1 MSGGDATYQVGAP
14 LPAAPAPS
22 AAAPR
27 VAAAPRRPRA
37 VFVTHGM
44 GKQIAFETLDLV
56 AEGLRTQD
64 AKSRGVPLESLPA
77 PRVRSVVL
85 DGERL
90 QRAELALG
98 GGDGTEHE
106 VHIYEGYWAPLTE
119 GQVNLR
125 DVVAFL
131 FRGGWNGIWNASRK
145 KGFRRWLF
153 DQYRLI
159 EIPAST
165 MVLLGV
171 AVAVVSGLA
180 ALNAAVAL
188 VALARSPL
196 KEPPRW
202 LSDALFNDL
211 STLMNLFL
219 TGALIFGLS
228 LLAARSVRRRP
239 PGSLLRTALGILS
252 VLSFSCVLGGT
263 ALAGISLPLL
273 FWAHV
278 QCAAADMGPGV
289 LGHVLGRSFVAGF
302 NEAFE
307 TGALACVAAVAVAV
321 MVVAAVKLLGRA
333 KREFRAGGRRLL
345 FYGGSV
351 LGVAV
356 LLAAFTGEVRAALH
370 LCHKAAGFPVV
381 RRGLSWALLFALSAW
396 IRSLLVQYVG
406 DLSAY
411 VASNTLD
418 RFHDL
423 RARIKETVWKKARA
437 VYAATLPAGG
447 FAYEQCVQVG
457 HSLGSVIAYDIL
469 NRLVL
474 DDLAAAAAG
483 APGALDVTARTPLFL
498 TFGSPL
504 DKTAFVFGFAGKNTS
519 EAREA
524 LAASVQPLICDYAVR
539 PARWVNLYSLWD
551 IVSGPLDMFDLPG
564 STDPRRVENLRDPDA
579 ATLLAAHVEY
589 WRNNL
594 LFEVLHAELTSEKR
608 EG

>member
-1 MSGGDATYQVGAP
+1 
-14 LPAAPAPS
+14 
-22 AAAPR
+22 
-27 VAAAPRRPRA
+27 
-37 VFVTHGM
+37 M
-44 GKQIAFETLDLV
+44 GRQIAFETLDLV
-56 AEGLRTQD
+56 AEGLRAED
-64 AKSRGVPLESLPA
+64 ARKRGVPLTSLPA
-77 PRVRSVVL
+77 PQVRSVVL

-90 QRAELALG
+90 QRAELVLAA
-98 GGDGTEHE
+98 GDGTKRE

-153 DQYRLI
+153 SQYRLI
-159 EIPAST
+159 DIPAST

-202 LSDALFNDL
+202 LSDALFTDL

-219 TGALIFGLS
+219 TGALLFGLS
-228 LLAARSVRRRP
+228 LLAASSVRRRP
-239 PGSLLRTALGILS
+239 PGSLLRTALGAFS
-252 VLSFSCVLGGT
+252 VLAFAAVLGGT

-289 LGHVLGRSFVAGF
+289 LAHVLGGTFVAGF

-307 TGALACVAAVAVAV
+307 TGALACVAVL
-321 MVVAAVKLLGRA
+321 AAAIVLITAFRLLSRGMD
-333 KREFRAGGRRLL
+333 EWRAGGRRLL
-345 FYGGSV
+345 LYAAALV
-351 LGVAV
+351 GVGV
-356 LLAAFTGEVRAALH
+356 LLAAFAGEVRAALQ

-381 RRGLSWALLFALSAW
+381 RRGLSWALLLALSAW

-406 DLSAY
+406 DLAAY

-423 RARIKETVWKKARA
+423 RARIKDTVWKRARA
-437 VYAATLPAGG
+437 VYAARSPGG
-447 FAYEQCVQVG
+447 EFAYGDCVQVG

-469 NRLVL
+469 NRLIL
-474 DDLAAAAAG
+474 EDTSAGGGDAAG
-483 APGALDVTARTPLFL
+483 TLDVTARTPLFL

-504 DKTAFVFGFAGKNTS
+504 DKTAFVFGFAGKNTT

-524 LAASVQPLICDYAVR
+524 LAASVQPLICDYSVR

-551 IVSGPLDMFDLPG
+551 IVSGPLELYDLPG
-564 STDPRRVENLRDPDA
+564 AADPRRVENLRDPAA

-589 WRNNL
+589 WRNTL
-594 LFEVLHAELTSEKR
+594 LFEVLHAELAS
-608 EG
+608 

>member
-1 MSGGDATYQVGAP
+1 
-14 LPAAPAPS
+14 
-22 AAAPR
+22 
-27 VAAAPRRPRA
+27 
-37 VFVTHGM
+37 M
-44 GKQIAFETLDLV
+44 GRQIAFETLDLV
-56 AEGLRTQD
+56 AEGLRAED
-64 AKSRGVPLESLPA
+64 ARRRGVPLSSLPA

-85 DGERL
+85 DGEKL
-90 QRAELALG
+90 QRAEVALAG
-98 GGDGTEHE
+98 RDGTERE

-131 FRGGWNGIWNASRK
+131 FRGGWNGILNASRK

-153 DQYRLI
+153 DQYLAI

-202 LSDALFNDL
+202 LSDALFTDL

-219 TGALIFGLS
+219 TGALVFGLS
-228 LLAARSVRRRP
+228 LLAGSSVRRRP
-239 PGSLLRTALGILS
+239 PGSVLRRALGAFSVLAFAGILS
-252 VLSFSCVLGGT
+252 GT

-278 QCAAADMGPGV
+278 QCAPADMGPGV
-289 LGHVLGRSFVAGF
+289 LAHVLGATFVAGF

-307 TGALACVAAVAVAV
+307 TGALACVAAVAVA
-321 MVVAAVKLLGRA
+321 MVLIAAVRLLARA
-333 KREFRAGGRRLL
+333 RGELRAGGRRLL
-345 FYGGSV
+345 LYGAA
-351 LGVAV
+351 LFGVAV
-356 LLAAFTGEVRAALH
+356 LVAAFAGEVRAALH
-370 LCHKAAGFPVV
+370 LCHKAAGFPIV
-381 RRGLSWALLFALSAW
+381 RRGLSWALLLALSAW

-406 DLSAY
+406 DLAAY

-423 RARIKETVWKKARA
+423 RARIKDTVWKKVRA
-437 VYAATLPAGG
+437 VYAAPSPGGG
-447 FAYEQCVQVG
+447 FAYEKCVQVG

-469 NRLVL
+469 NRLIL
-474 DDLAAAAAG
+474 EDISAGGGKAAER
-483 APGALDVTARTPLFL
+483 LDVAVRTPLFL

-504 DKTAFVFGFAGKNTS
+504 DKTAFVFGFAGKNTT

-524 LAASVQPLICDYAVR
+524 LAASVQPLLCDYAVR

-551 IVSGPLDMFDLPG
+551 IVSGPLELYDLPG
-564 STDPRRVENLRDPDA
+564 STDPRRVENLRDPAA

-589 WRNNL
+589 WRNTL
-594 LFEVLHAELTSEKR
+594 LFEILHAELTS
-608 EG
+608 

>member
-1 MSGGDATYQVGAP
+1 M
-14 LPAAPAPS
+14 
-22 AAAPR
+22 
-27 VAAAPRRPRA
+27 
-37 VFVTHGM
+37 THGM
-44 GKQIAFETLDLV
+44 GRQIAFETLDLV
-56 AEGLRTQD
+56 AEGLRAED
-64 AKSRGVPLESLPA
+64 ARKRGVPLTSLPA
-77 PRVRSVVL
+77 PQVRSVVL

-90 QRAELALG
+90 QRAELVLAA
-98 GGDGTEHE
+98 GDGTERE

-153 DQYRLI
+153 YQYRLI
-159 EIPAST
+159 DIPAST

-202 LSDALFNDL
+202 LSDALFTDL

-219 TGALIFGLS
+219 TGALLFGLS
-228 LLAARSVRRRP
+228 LLAASSVRRRP
-239 PGSLLRTALGILS
+239 PGSLLRTALGAFS
-252 VLSFSCVLGGT
+252 VLAFAAVLGGT

-278 QCAAADMGPGV
+278 QCAASDMGPGV
-289 LGHVLGRSFVAGF
+289 LAHVLGGRFVAGF

-307 TGALACVAAVAVAV
+307 TGALACVAVL
-321 MVVAAVKLLGRA
+321 AAAIVLISAFRLLSRGMD
-333 KREFRAGGRRLL
+333 EWRAGGRRLL
-345 FYGGSV
+345 LYAAALV
-351 LGVAV
+351 GVGV
-356 LLAAFTGEVRAALH
+356 LLAAFAGEVRAALH

-381 RRGLSWALLFALSAW
+381 RRGLSWALLLALSAW

-406 DLSAY
+406 DLAAY

-423 RARIKETVWKKARA
+423 RARIKDTVWKRARA
-437 VYAATLPAGG
+437 VYAARSPAGE
-447 FAYEQCVQVG
+447 FAYEDCVQVG

-469 NRLVL
+469 NRLIL
-474 DDLAAAAAG
+474 EDASSGAG
-483 APGALDVTARTPLFL
+483 GAGLDVTARTPLFL

-504 DKTAFVFGFAGKNTS
+504 DKTAFIFGFAGKNTT

-524 LAASVQPLICDYAVR
+524 LAASVQPLICDYSVR

-551 IVSGPLDMFDLPG
+551 IVSGPLELYDLPG
-564 STDPRRVENLRDPDA
+564 AADPRRVENLRDPA
-579 ATLLAAHVEY
+579 AGTLLSAHVEY
-589 WRNNL
+589 WRNTL
-594 LFEVLHAELTSEKR
+594 LFEVLHAELAS
-608 EG
+608 

>member
-1 MSGGDATYQVGAP
+1 
-14 LPAAPAPS
+14 
-22 AAAPR
+22 
-27 VAAAPRRPRA
+27 
-37 VFVTHGM
+37 M
-44 GKQIAFETLDLV
+44 GKQIPFETLDLV
-56 AEGLRTQD
+56 AEGLRAED
-64 AKSRGVPLESLPA
+64 ARRRGVALSSLPA

-85 DGERL
+85 DGEKL
-90 QRAELALG
+90 QRAELALSG
-98 GGDGTEHE
+98 ALGERE

-145 KGFRRWLF
+145 RGFRRWLF

-188 VALARSPL
+188 VAVARSPL

-202 LSDALFNDL
+202 LSDSLFTDL

-219 TGALIFGLS
+219 VGALVFGLS
-228 LLAARSVRRRP
+228 LLAARTVRRRP
-239 PGSLLRTALGILS
+239 PRSLLRTALGAVS
-252 VLSFSCVLGGT
+252 VLTFAGVLGGT

-278 QCAAADMGPGV
+278 QCAAEDMGPGV
-289 LGHVLGRSFVAGF
+289 LAHVLGAKFVARF
-302 NEAFE
+302 NESFE
-307 TGALACVAAVAVAV
+307 TGALACVAAVVVAIV
-321 MVVAAVKLLGRA
+321 LVAAVRLLARGR
-333 KREFRAGGRRLL
+333 REWRAGGRRLL
-345 FYGGSV
+345 LYAAALFGI
-351 LGVAV
+351 AV
-356 LLAAFTGEVRAALH
+356 LLSAFAGEVRAALH

-381 RRGLSWALLFALSAW
+381 RRGLSWALLFGLSLW

-406 DLSAY
+406 DLAAY

-423 RARIKETVWKKARA
+423 RARIKDTVWKRARA
-437 VYAATLPAGG
+437 VYAAASPAGG
-447 FAYEQCVQVG
+447 FAYEDCVQVG

-474 DDLAAAAAG
+474 EDIAAG
-483 APGALDVTARTPLFL
+483 QGETGRLDVAARTPLFL

-504 DKTAFVFGFAGKNTS
+504 DKTAFVFGFAGKNTT

-524 LAASVQPLICDYAVR
+524 LAASVQPLICDYGVR
-539 PARWVNLYSLWD
+539 PARWVNLHSLWD
-551 IVSGPLDMFDLPG
+551 IVSGPLEMYDLPG

-589 WRNNL
+589 WRNPL
-594 LFEVLHAELTSEKR
+594 LFEILHAELTS
-608 EG
+608 